1 MLLAHEAGGSTWEQS
16 RFVLL
21 RRDQPQMDAGDAFV
35 IAETIN
41 AASTI

>member
-21 RRDQPQMDAGDAFV
+21 RRAHPQMDAGDAFAF
-35 IAETIN
+35 AETIN
-41 AASTI
+41 AATI